1 MTNNEAFS
9 VASRDEFD
17 RRVLRADTP
26 VLVDFSAEWCGPCRA
41 IEPTIERLAAEYGE
55 RLAVAKVDIDE
66 QAALAAEYHV
76 RSVPTVM
83 LIAGGTVQQVLVG
96 SRSPQDYRA
105 AIDAVL
111 Q

>member
-1 MTNNEAFS
+1 MTNKDAFS

-17 RRVLRADTP
+17 RRVLQAQTP

-41 IEPTIERLAAEYGE
+41 IEPTIRSLAAEYGD

-83 LIAGGTVQQVLVG
+83 LIAGGAVQQVLVG
-96 SRSPQDYRA
+96 SRSAQDYRT

>member
-1 MTNNEAFS
+1 MTNNEAFF
-9 VASRDEFD
+9 VASRDEFA
-17 RRVLRADTP
+17 RRVLQAETP

-41 IEPTIERLAAEYGE
+41 IEPVIARLAAEYDG
-55 RLAVAKVDIDE
+55 RLAVAKIDIDE

-83 LIAGGTVQQVLVG
+83 LIAGGAVQQVLVG
-96 SRSPQDYRA
+96 SRSAQDYRT